1 MATYE
6 NSLLFV
12 KVQLKLCCFTNIIM
26 LCYSNEEL
34 CYLYHRVNALFS
46 HIKVLNE
53 NLAELKR
60 YYNVYK
66 VIHTTVG

>member
-12 KVQLKLCCFTNIIM
+12 KVQLKLCCFKNIIM
-26 LCYSNEEL
+26 LYYSHEEL

-53 NLAELKR
+53 NLPELKR
-60 YYNVYK
+60 YCKVYQ